1 MTRPSGSETGG
12 AGRVAPRRGGASGR
26 RADPK
31 SRRGHTGARSD
42 QSTNASGERARKVD
56 VEANLD
62 EALDATFPASDPV
75 AVPHVD

>member
-1 MTRPSGSETGG
+1 MPRRSGSETG
-12 AGRVAPRRGGASGR
+12 AGRRGERRGNASGR

-31 SRRGHTGARSD
+31 SRRGHAGARPD
-42 QSTNASGERARKVD
+42 PSTNAGAERATKAD

-75 AVPHVD
+75 AVAHVD

>member
-1 MTRPSGSETGG
+1 VGP
-12 AGRVAPRRGGASGR
+12 APNANAVAAPA
-26 RADPK
+26 AK
-31 SRRGHTGARSD
+31 A
-42 QSTNASGERARKVD
+42 D